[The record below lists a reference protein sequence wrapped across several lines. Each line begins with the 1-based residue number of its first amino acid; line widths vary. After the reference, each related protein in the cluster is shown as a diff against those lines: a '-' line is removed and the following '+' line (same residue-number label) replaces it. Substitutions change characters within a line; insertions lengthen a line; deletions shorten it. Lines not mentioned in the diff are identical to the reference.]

1 MHGKP
6 YGRIL
11 AMIAAVLAATATLA
25 DDAAGVIAKV
35 PRFNESVTLDGRL
48 DEAVWSKA
56 PSFEIGEEV
65 ADGKATGKR
74 PGPGHRTF
82 VRLWRDGDALY
93 LGFRCEN
100 PDLPMFLN
108 AYPKR
113 RDGPVWDDE
122 CVEIFVRSECAPRN
136 RQFTFNPLGSVYD
149 GTWGAAVSAEWN
161 GDWQVATSVVRGA
174 WYAETRIPFSTLGG
188 ADAILINCCRLGC
201 DANGQRRPSA
211 WKAPGWFAPLIRI
224 RFEE

>member
-1 MHGKP
+1 MKMKP
-6 YGRIL
+6 HVWIMATIAWAL
-11 AMIAAVLAATATLA
+11 ALTASAA
-25 DDAAGVIAKV
+25 DDTTSVKV
-35 PRFNESVTLDGRL
+35 PRLSGSIVLDGRL

-56 PSFEIGEEV
+56 PSFEISEEL
-65 ADGKATGKR
+65 ADGKATGR
-74 PGPGHRTF
+74 RLGPGHQTF

-113 RDGPVWDDE
+113 RDGAVWDDE
-122 CVEIFVRSECAPRN
+122 NVEIFVRSEDEPLN
-136 RQFTFNPLGSVYD
+136 RQFTFNLLGSVYD

-161 GDWQVATSVVRGA
+161 GDWQVATTVVRGA
-174 WYAETRIPFSTLGG
+174 WYAEMRIPFSTLSA
-188 ADAILINCCRLGC
+188 ADAILINCCRSSF
-201 DANGQRRPSA
+201 DACGQRRSSA

-224 RFEE
+224 KLKE